1 MRRHILIIILLLFS
15 FNMFSQNNEVSF
27 GRYSFSESKGYKVKI
42 RENQDKIIIELKL
55 ADSISTKIDNDK
67 TYRKLKR
74 KFNRIG
80 SQNEQTDIEV
90 LKSMA
95 LDFDKLYEKYT
106 FYKTDT
112 LILDKVIFSEYYNE
126 FARIINC
133 PISILENKNNSR
145 IVLDGYIVTFIK
157 KTEKN
162 ENFINIDSP
171 DEESHPILIKF
182 LKDTFKVFRNENKNN
197 FVDKEYTFGL

>member
-1 MRRHILIIILLLFS
+1 
-15 FNMFSQNNEVSF
+15 MFSQNNEVSF